1 MTRTTVWILT
11 IAFLAV
17 CGQAAAQSE
26 AEAPDIDIWTAAAE
40 GNMQAIKQHLAA
52 GSDVNAAEPMSGGTP
67 LMVAALVGHS
77 EAVKLLIENGA
88 NVDAVN
94 YDGAT
99 ALLTAAFFCRIEA
112 VKLLL
117 DNGADVN
124 ARSNRGETALDIV
137 ASEWSEA
144 LAGTYNYYAGLL
156 QVQLDIEGVKATRP
170 KVAAILRQH
179 GGKEAGEL
187 NPR

>member
-1 MTRTTVWILT
+1 MKRTTVWIF
-11 IAFLAV
+11 AFALLAV

-40 GNMQAIKQHLAA
+40 GNVQAIKQHLAA
-52 GSDVNAAEPMSGGTP
+52 GTDVNAAEPMSGGTP

-77 EAVKLLIENGA
+77 DAVELLIENGA

-99 ALLTAAFFCRIEA
+99 ALLTAAFFCRIDT

-117 DNGADVN
+117 DKGAEVN
-124 ARSNRGETALDIV
+124 AQNIRGETALDTV
-137 ASEWSEA
+137 SAEWSEA
-144 LAGTYNYYAGLL
+144 LEGVYNHFAGMMQL
-156 QVQLDIEGVKATRP
+156 QLDIERIKVARP
-170 KVAAILRQH
+170 KVAAILREH
-179 GGKEAGEL
+179 GGKTAAEL
-187 NPR
+187 TS